1 MRKSFAYIEVDL
13 DCRILVRLRGNP
25 YVLSSIFLPSQY
37 PYFYKKT
44 QGMNIQEKIGQV
56 VKRLRQVS
64 HLTQEQL
71 SGQCGMDQHYLS
83 NIESGQRNVS
93 VEVVERI
100 ASFFNLPLSS
110 FFSLVEGVQDT
121 PVQTVSS
128 ISANELEQGF
138 VRYMKEHLLSERTIR
153 KYSVDTPNSP
163 SVQEIIK
170 SVTGSTRNMYRVTD
184 LHKLDKI
191 IDKVSA
197 SDFDMIGH
205 SMYSAGLKKFKQFLE
220 SIS

>member
-1 MRKSFAYIEVDL
+1 MSYRPF
-13 DCRILVRLRGNP
+13 
-25 YVLSSIFLPSQY
+25 FLQANTRT
-37 PYFYKKT
+37 FTKRT

-56 VKRLRQVS
+56 VKRLRQES

-71 SGQCGMDQHYLS
+71 SGQCGIDQHYLS

-100 ASFFNLPLSS
+100 ATFFNLPLSS
-110 FFSLVEGVQDT
+110 FFSLVEDIPDN
-121 PVQTVSS
+121 PVQSVSN
-128 ISANELEQGF
+128 IPADVLEQGF
-138 VRYMKEHLLSERTIR
+138 ARYMKEHHLSERTIR

-184 LHKLDKI
+184 LHILDKI
-191 IDKVSA
+191 IEKVAA
-197 SDFDMIGH
+197 SSFDIIGN
-205 SMYSAGLKKFKQFLE
+205 SMYSCGLKKYKQFLE
-220 SIS
+220 SISL

>member
-1 MRKSFAYIEVDL
+1 MSYRPF
-13 DCRILVRLRGNP
+13 
-25 YVLSSIFLPSQY
+25 FLQVITCTFTKRS
-37 PYFYKKT
+37 

-56 VKRLRQVS
+56 VKRLRQEC

-100 ASFFNLPLSS
+100 ATFFNLPLSS
-110 FFSLVEGVQDT
+110 FFSLVEGFQDT

-138 VRYMKEHLLSERTIR
+138 VRYMKEHLLSERTIK
-153 KYSVDTPNSP
+153 KYSSDTPNSP

-170 SVTGSTRNMYRVTD
+170 SVAGSTKNMYRVTD
-184 LHKLDKI
+184 IHVLDKI
-191 IDKVSA
+191 IEKVA
-197 SDFDMIGH
+197 SSNFDIIGN
-205 SMYSAGLKKFKQFLE
+205 SMYSCGLKKYKQFLE
-220 SIS
+220 SISK